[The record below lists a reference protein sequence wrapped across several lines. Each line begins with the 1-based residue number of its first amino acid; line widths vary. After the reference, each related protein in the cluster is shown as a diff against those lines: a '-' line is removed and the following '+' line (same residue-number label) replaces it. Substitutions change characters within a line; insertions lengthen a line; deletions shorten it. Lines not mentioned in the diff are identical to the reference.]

1 MGYLP
6 SHTELQ
12 TIPKCKCLMGVGGGV
27 GGGEVGGGIVVLP
40 PRPSGS
46 HPDRWRNPRPD
57 GVAKVWPGGKSVGL
71 CQHSLQCT
79 QRPQDQ
85 SEHKRSS

>member
-12 TIPKCKCLMGVGGGV
+12 TIPKCKCLMGVGGVV
-27 GGGEVGGGIVVLP
+27 GRMGGGIVVLP

-46 HPDRWRNPRPD
+46 HPDRGETPGLMGLQRFGPEENP
-57 GVAKVWPGGKSVGL
+57 
-71 CQHSLQCT
+71 
-79 QRPQDQ
+79 
-85 SEHKRSS
+85 